1 MTFCNFCCTAGVH
14 IRGALVGHIVVSE
27 WRASSTGR
35 ASPIGKASHGKD
47 DKRVR
52 EGCLSEQASRILAP
66 AK

>member
-14 IRGALVGHIVVSE
+14 IHGALVGHIEVSG
-27 WRASSTGR
+27 GR
-35 ASPIGKASHGKD
+35 ASPIGKASPGKD

-52 EGCLSEQASRILAP
+52 VGCLSEQASRILAP